1 MEEKK
6 QAGKGFA
13 VTALVMGILA
23 IVNSF
28 IPFLNIVSYIFA
40 ILAVIFGIIGI
51 VKKTGKAM
59 AIVGLV
65 LGGVSLI
72 LATTINA
79 GTSTAIDEAINGDSS
94 NTPTINDKT
103 NKQIEYIS
111 VNIDDME
118 DALENN
124 AAAAKDTYKGQY
136 LEITGRL
143 GTIDSDLKYISLLS
157 TTDDW
162 DLVGIHCT
170 LKNNN
175 VKEAVKT
182 LSKDQ
187 TIVVRGKVTDVGEVL
202 GYYLD
207 TYEIIIQ

>member
-6 QAGKGFA
+6 PVSKGFA
-13 VTALVMGILA
+13 ITALIMGILA

-28 IPFLNIVSYIFA
+28 IPFLNVVSYIFA
-40 ILAVIFGIIGI
+40 ILAIIFGIIGI
-51 VKKTGKAM
+51 VKKGGKAM

-72 LATTINA
+72 LATAINN
-79 GTSTAIDEAINGDSS
+79 GTSQAIDEAVNGGSS
-94 NTPTINDKT
+94 NTPSANQTKT
-103 NKQIEYIS
+103 IEYTAVS
-111 VNIDDME
+111 IDEME
-118 DALENN
+118 EALENN
-124 AAAAKDTYKGQY
+124 AAAAKDTYKGKY

-157 TTDDW
+157 PTDNW
-162 DLVGIHCT
+162 DLIGVHCT
-170 LKNNN
+170 LKNQT
-175 VKEAVKT
+175 VKDVVKT

-187 TIVVRGKVTDVGEVL
+187 TIIVRGKVTDVGEVL

>member
-79 GTSTAIDEAINGDSS
+79 GTSTAIDEVLNDNAAEQTEKNNSNSNNSKPKFSYTIDNQYLGDYGLGYYIEGTVTNNRDKEYSYVSIEFVCYDGAGNNIGTASDSS
-94 NTPTINDKT
+94 STLLGNQTWKYKAIFLGSND
-103 NKQIEYIS
+103 ES
-111 VNIDDME
+111 VDHCD
-118 DALENN
+118 
-124 AAAAKDTYKGQY
+124 YH
-136 LEITGRL
+136 EITG
-143 GTIDSDLKYISLLS
+143 
-157 TTDDW
+157 W
-162 DLVGIHCT
+162 
-170 LKNNN
+170 
-175 VKEAVKT
+175 
-182 LSKDQ
+182 
-187 TIVVRGKVTDVGEVL
+187 
-202 GYYLD
+202 
-207 TYEIIIQ
+207 